1 MAVFLNSFLQ
11 IANLRQKTV
20 NFLSLSGRLVH
31 LMVSNSELKGGSTGP
46 CQITANI
53 YLVGE
58 LMVEIFD
65 LTVGLGQVQH
75 GVLHQ
80 LLLLLLALVGGV
92 RHLEGK

>member
-31 LMVSNSELKGGSTGP
+31 LMLNDNALDPINTG
-46 CQITANI
+46 

-65 LTVGLGQVQH
+65 LTVGLGQVEH

-92 RHLEGK
+92 RHLEGKYFT

>member
-31 LMVSNSELKGGSTGP
+31 LMVSKLLKGGSTGP

-58 LMVEIFD
+58 LVVEIFD

-75 GVLHQ
+75 GVRLQ